1 MKISCWMT
9 LAVNILTV
17 KDPNPRTA
25 LLLPGLIGQFKNS
38 EHGSLFLFL
47 LNIYSIRAKLGAR
60 PRVWALACVFMLCA
74 CQQRPEAQSVTFSGP
89 IMGTEYRI
97 TVVVPVADALDQLE
111 LDILAEM
118 NAVNSSMSTYLV
130 DSELSQINR
139 LPAYTPFVLSPELNS
154 VLSEA
159 LEISELSQG
168 AFDVTVADAVNLWG
182 FGPNGTITAQPSP
195 EQLVS
200 LQASVGYKN
209 LRLVNGSL
217 SKVNAATKIDLSA
230 IAKGYAV
237 DQVARMLKA
246 KRFNNFLIDVGGE
259 LRLSGLNVDKRVWRV
274 AIEKPQTLGGVQQV
288 LELTDAAIA
297 TSGDYRNFIN
307 INGRKYSH
315 TISPKTLKPVFHRLA
330 LVSVISENAST
341 ADALATALM
350 AMGEAAALE
359 FARDKDLIA
368 YFVIRGDDEGSYK
381 VSYTDKFA
389 RFLQ

>member
-1 MKISCWMT
+1 MKIFYWMT

-17 KDPNPRTA
+17 KGPNPRTA
-25 LLLPGLIGQFKNS
+25 LLPGLTGQFKNS

-47 LNIYSIRAKLGAR
+47 LSIDWIREKLGAR
-60 PRVWALACVFMLCA
+60 PRVLALVCVLMLCA

>member
-1 MKISCWMT
+1 MKISYWMI
-9 LAVNILTV
+9 LAANSLTG
-17 KDPNPRTA
+17 KFPNSRA
-25 LLLPGLIGQFKNS
+25 VLVPGLIRQFKNS
-38 EHGSLFLFL
+38 EQCSLFFPL
-47 LNIYSIRAKLGAR
+47 LGIYWTSPKLGAST
-60 PRVWALACVFMLCA
+60 RVWTLACLMILCA
-74 CQQRPEAQSVTFSGP
+74 CQQRPAPQSVTFSGP

-97 TVVVPVADALDQLE
+97 TVVVPGADDLDQLE
-111 LDILAEM
+111 FDVLAEM

-139 LPAYTPFVLSPELNS
+139 LPADTPFALSPELNS

-182 FGPNGTITAQPSP
+182 FGPDGTITAQPSP
-195 EQLVS
+195 KQLVR
-200 LQASVGYKN
+200 LQVSVGYKK
-209 LRLVNGSL
+209 LSLIKGSL
-217 SKVNAATKIDLSA
+217 SKLNAATKIDLSA

-237 DQVARMLKA
+237 DQVARMLLA
-246 KRFNNFLIDVGGE
+246 KRFSNFLIDVGGE
-259 LRLSGLNVDKRVWRV
+259 LRLSGLNVDQRVWRV

-307 INGRKYSH
+307 IDGSKYSH
-315 TISPKTLKPVFHRLA
+315 TINPKTLTPVFHRIA
-330 LVSVISENAST
+330 LVSVISDNAST

-350 AMGEAAALE
+350 AMGEAAAQE
-359 FARDKDLIA
+359 FAIAQDLAA
-368 YFVIRGDDEGSYK
+368 YFVIRGEDEVSYR

-389 RFLQ
+389 PFLR